1 MFARCTTM
9 QFKIA
14 FMDKAID
21 IYNQSILPAAK
32 SQKGFKGLNF
42 FLDRKTGKAV
52 SIAIWKSEEDALAN
66 EKSHYYQEQLVKL
79 MSLYSSPPI
88 REGFEVIVR
97 I

>member
-9 QFKIA
+9 QIKIA
-14 FMDKAID
+14 FIDKAIE
-21 IYNQSILPAAK
+21 IYNQSILPAAR
-32 SQKGFKGLNF
+32 SQKGFMGLNF

-52 SIAIWKSEEDALAN
+52 SIAIWESEEDALAN
-66 EKSHYYQEQLVKL
+66 EKSLYYQEQIIKL
-79 MSLYSSPPI
+79 MSLYSTPPI

>member
-1 MFARCTTM
+1 M

-14 FMDKAID
+14 FIDKAID

-32 SQKGFKGLNF
+32 SQKGFMGLNF
-42 FLDRKTGKAV
+42 FLDRKTGKAI
-52 SIAIWKSEEDALAN
+52 SIAIWESEEDALAN
-66 EKSHYYQEQLVKL
+66 EKSHYYQEQHIKL

>member
-14 FMDKAID
+14 FIDKAIE

-32 SQKGFKGLNF
+32 SQKGFLGLNF

-52 SIAIWKSEEDALAN
+52 SIAIWESEEDALAN
-66 EKSHYYQEQLVKL
+66 EKSLYYQEQIIKL
-79 MSLYSSPPI
+79 MNLYSTPPI